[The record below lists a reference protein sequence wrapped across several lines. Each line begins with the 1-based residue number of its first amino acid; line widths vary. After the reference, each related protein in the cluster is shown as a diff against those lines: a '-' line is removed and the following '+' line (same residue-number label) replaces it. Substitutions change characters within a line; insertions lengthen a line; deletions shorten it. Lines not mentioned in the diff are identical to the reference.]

1 MNQGNLTEPGII
13 ALLLFIKCQAQQ
25 KGLNQS
31 VLREPLF
38 GAQNMGIGRGQ
49 RLQITPS
56 CIYFSPASNHPNTH
70 TCTS

>member
-25 KGLNQS
+25 KGLNQI

-38 GAQNMGIGRGQ
+38 GAQNMGIGRGHGFEFGQ
-49 RLQITPS
+49 CMWGEGRIGWRGVTE
-56 CIYFSPASNHPNTH
+56 
-70 TCTS
+70 